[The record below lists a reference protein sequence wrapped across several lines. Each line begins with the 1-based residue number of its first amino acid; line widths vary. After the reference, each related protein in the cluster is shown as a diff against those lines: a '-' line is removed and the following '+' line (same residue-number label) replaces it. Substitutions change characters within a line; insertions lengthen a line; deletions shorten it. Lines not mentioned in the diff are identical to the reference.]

1 MSYYLRKLKLAQTKE
16 ACEAINHYFPP
27 DSSEGMA
34 VRKLAYIVEMLAEQA
49 WDFETEGDARP
60 NYRALSPS

>member
-34 VRKLAYIVEMLAEQA
+34 VRKACVHRGNA
-49 WDFETEGDARP
+49 G
-60 NYRALSPS
+60 